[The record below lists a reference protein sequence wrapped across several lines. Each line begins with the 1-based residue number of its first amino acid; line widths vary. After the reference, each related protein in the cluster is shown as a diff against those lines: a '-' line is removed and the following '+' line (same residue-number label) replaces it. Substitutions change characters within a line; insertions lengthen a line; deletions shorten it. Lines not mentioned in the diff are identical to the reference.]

1 MNVID
6 TLLEFIKR
14 AERDRKYP
22 SNTAVAFK
30 RPFLLVASELTDEEK
45 NSLETFESRI
55 DQILNSV
62 YTRGNSN
69 LSASSLEEYKRRI
82 RKVISNYREYGID
95 PSKMA
100 SWNRVSKIRKIKGKP
115 INQDSSSVVPMS
127 SADNL
132 TRFEL
137 PLSFGKAIIFT
148 PQTLRKSDVNKIKAY
163 VKFLEESLSDEDSNI
178 KTREG

>member
-1 MNVID
+1 MTTID
-6 TLLEFIKR
+6 TLTEFINR

-30 RPFLLVASELTDEEK
+30 TPLLLIASELTDEEK

-55 DQILNSV
+55 DQIFNSV

-82 RKVISNYREYGID
+82 RRVISDYKAYGID

-100 SWNRVSKIRKIKGKP
+100 SWNRVSKIRKIKDKSN
-115 INQDSSSVVPMS
+115 NQDKSSAIPLSSS
-127 SADNL
+127 DNL

-137 PLSFGKAIIFT
+137 PLTSGKAIIFT
-148 PQTLRKSDVNKIKAY
+148 PPSLKKSDVNKIKAY
-163 VKFLEESLSDEDSNI
+163 VKFLEESLSDADKVI
-178 KTREG
+178 DAREG

>member
-1 MNVID
+1 MNIID
-6 TLLEFIKR
+6 TLIEFIKR

-22 SNTAVAFK
+22 PNTAVAFK
-30 RPFLLVASELTDEEK
+30 RPFLLIASELTNEEK
-45 NSLETFESRI
+45 TSLETFESRI

-82 RKVISNYREYGID
+82 RRVISNYKEYGID

-100 SWNRVSKIRKIKGKP
+100 SWNRVSKIRKIKDKSS
-115 INQDSSSVVPMS
+115 NQDKSAAILMS

-137 PLSFGKAIIFT
+137 PLTSGKAIIFT
-148 PQTLRKSDVNKIKAY
+148 PPTLKKSDVNKIKAY
-163 VKFLEESLSDEDSNI
+163 VRFLEESLLDEDKNE
-178 KTREG
+178 TGEG